1 MVEKAESRFSFG
13 VIALLVFIFAIIIQI
28 TFVLLRIFHVIDW
41 SAVWILMPMI
51 VIGGLLLLLVG
62 FLIFYVLLTKP
73 GKADREED
81 M

>member
-1 MVEKAESRFSFG
+1 MVERTESRFSLG
-13 VIALLVFIFAIIIQI
+13 VITLLVFIFAIIIQI

-73 GKADREED
+73 GKVDKED

>member
-1 MVEKAESRFSFG
+1 MVERAESRFSFG

-73 GKADREED
+73 GKVDKED

>member
-1 MVEKAESRFSFG
+1 MVERTESRFSLG
-13 VIALLVFIFAIIIQI
+13 VIALLVFILAVITQI
-28 TFVLLRIFHVIDW
+28 TFVMLRIFHVIDW

-73 GKADREED
+73 GKADKED

>member
-1 MVEKAESRFSFG
+1 
-13 VIALLVFIFAIIIQI
+13 
-28 TFVLLRIFHVIDW
+28 
-41 SAVWILMPMI
+41 MPMI

>member
-1 MVEKAESRFSFG
+1 MVERTESKFSHG
-13 VIALLVFIFAIIIQI
+13 VIALLVFILAVITQI
-28 TFVLLRIFHVIDW
+28 TFVMLRIFHVIDW
-41 SAVWILMPMI
+41 CVVWILMPMI

-73 GKADREED
+73 GKVDKED